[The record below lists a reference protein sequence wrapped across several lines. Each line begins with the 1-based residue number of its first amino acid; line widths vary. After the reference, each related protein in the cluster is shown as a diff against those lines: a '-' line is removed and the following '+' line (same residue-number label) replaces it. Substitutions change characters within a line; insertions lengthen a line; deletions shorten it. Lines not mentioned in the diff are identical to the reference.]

1 MPDDMFLEPDFASG
15 KGGAVPK
22 ARRRELDDGST
33 VFDFSDEPDAP
44 TVSLRNAPHD
54 VNLADGYIPED
65 ELSRIA
71 EELLTGIEADKE
83 SRQEWWDAYNKGR
96 ELLGIRSE
104 DRTWPFQYA
113 CGAYYPILAEA
124 AVRFQSNA
132 HGELLPA
139 AGPVKCQIIGDVTPD
154 AQRAAD
160 AVETYM
166 NYYLTEEEG
175 SYYPQMDQ
183 LLFMISLAGSM
194 FKKTY
199 RDPIKERPVSPL
211 IHPEHL
217 IVSYNSSSL
226 EDAGRVTNEI
236 HYLKSQMIKLQLAG
250 FYRDIDLVEPEEA
263 TDPVTDQTD
272 HLEGRAPVMPD
283 GDERH
288 CVYEVHVDLDI
299 DVDGIRHVTKKGK
312 PTGLPLPYI
321 VSIDRDSRH
330 VLAVRRNWKEGD
342 KKFQKKEWFTHW
354 VFFPGQGFYGYGYI
368 HLLGGACKVITN
380 IMRQLHDTGM
390 LNSFPAGF
398 RVKGATKLEQNMQP
412 FGPTEWREIDTNGM
426 PLNQAIMPLPYKEP
440 SPTLVSL
447 MEMLIDATKSL
458 ATTAELP
465 VGDGQEE
472 MPVGTT
478 IALIERATKVESAI
492 LKRLHVTHRRELRLL
507 KDLFAADPTAKYPYM
522 VNGKTGV
529 ALGADFAMVDVIPT
543 SDPNVPSSAQR
554 LALAQFLQVTALQAP
569 PGTHDVRAAY
579 ENLYRTAGIA
589 DQQINII
596 LPPKPQVQPLD
607 PVSENQNALTNKPL
621 QAGPEQDHLA
631 HLTAHMAF
639 VQSPAAQANPATAS
653 ALMAHIGDH
662 VSLFYR
668 AQIELALGHPLPPAG
683 QKLPPDVE
691 NQIAMAVAQVS
702 GQVAQKLQEAAV
714 QMGVG
719 GPNGQAAVQM
729 MEIQQRAQEVKQ
741 KSQDMQMKAQMDQQK
756 SVMDAQMHQQE
767 MADNQAERQSRE
779 NIEAMKM
786 QQEHIRNQGLEHQA
800 MLAHHEN
807 QGALQ
812 QGEQQIV
819 QTHLQNQGAQIQN
832 EGVMAQNQGMEHQ
845 ARIAEAQRDAQGH
858 QVKIAAEKTKQAQ
871 LRPPPQQGSGSA
883 SSKPKGG

>member
-1 MPDDMFLEPDFASG
+1 MPDDLFLKPDYEAG
-15 KGGAVPK
+15 KGGAAPK
-22 ARRRELDDGST
+22 ARRRDMEDGST

-44 TVSLRNAPHD
+44 QVSLKNAPHD
-54 VNLADGYIPED
+54 VNLADGYIPDD

-104 DRTWPFQYA
+104 DRTWPFKHA
-113 CGAYYPILAEA
+113 CGAYFPILAEA

-139 AGPVKCQIIGDVTPD
+139 AGPVKAQIVGDLTPE
-154 AQRAAD
+154 AQRSAD
-160 AVETYM
+160 AVEQYM
-166 NYYLTEEEG
+166 NYYLTDVDG

-199 RDPIKERPVSPL
+199 RDPLKERPVSPL

-226 EDAGRVTNEI
+226 EDAGRVTNEV
-236 HYLKSQMIKLQLAG
+236 HYLRSQMIKLQLAG
-250 FYRDIDLVEPEEA
+250 FYREIDLAEPTEDG
-263 TDPVTDQTD
+263 DPVTDQTD
-272 HLEGRAPVMPD
+272 HLEGLAKVMPD
-283 GDERH
+283 GDERYT
-288 CVYEVHVDLDI
+288 VYEVHVDLDI
-299 DVDGIRHVTKKGK
+299 DVDGIRHTTKRGK
-312 PTGLPLPYI
+312 ATGLPLPYI
-321 VSIDRDSRH
+321 VSIDRDSRE
-330 VLAVRRNWKEGD
+330 VLSIRRNWKKGD
-342 KKFQKKEWFTHW
+342 AKFLKKEWFTHW

-398 RVKGATKLEQNMQP
+398 RVKGATRMEQNMQP

-426 PLNQAIMPLPYKEP
+426 PLNQAILPLPYKEP
-440 SPTLVSL
+440 SPTLVNL
-447 MEMLIDATKSL
+447 MQMLIDATKSL

-507 KDLFAADPTAKYPYM
+507 KDLFAADPAAKYPYM
-522 VNGKTGV
+522 VNGKQGV
-529 ALGADFAMVDVIPT
+529 ALGADFSSVDVIPT

-589 DQQINII
+589 DQQINVI
-596 LPPKPQVQPLD
+596 LPPKPQVMPAD
-607 PVSENQNALTNKPL
+607 PVTENMNAVTNKPL
-621 QAGPEQDHLA
+621 AVGPEQDHLS
-631 HLTAHMAF
+631 HLTSHMAF
-639 VQSPAAQANPATAS
+639 LQSPAGQANPAVS
-653 ALMAHIGDH
+653 SSLMSHVGDH
-662 VSLFYR
+662 VAQFYR
-668 AQIELALGHPLPPAG
+668 AQVELALGHPLPPAG

-702 GQVAQKLQEAAV
+702 GQVSQALQQAAV

-719 GPNGQAAVQM
+719 GPNADAHVQM
-729 MEIQQRAQEVKQ
+729 MEIQQKAQEMQQ
-741 KSQDMQMKAQMDQQK
+741 KSKDAQMKAQMDQQK
-756 SVMDAQMHQQE
+756 IVMDAQMHGQE
-767 MADNQAERQSRE
+767 MQDNQAERQSRE

-786 QQEHIRNQGLEHQA
+786 QQEHIRNQGMEQQAAIAHQEH
-800 MLAHHEN
+800 

-812 QGEQQIV
+812 QGDQQIV
-819 QTHLQNQGAQIQN
+819 QAHLQNQGVQAQN
-832 EGVMAQNQGMEHQ
+832 EGMMHQ
-845 ARIAEAQRDAQGH
+845 ARIAEAERDATGH

-871 LRPPPQQGSGSA
+871 LRPPPQQSSA
-883 SSKPKGG
+883 SGGSRP